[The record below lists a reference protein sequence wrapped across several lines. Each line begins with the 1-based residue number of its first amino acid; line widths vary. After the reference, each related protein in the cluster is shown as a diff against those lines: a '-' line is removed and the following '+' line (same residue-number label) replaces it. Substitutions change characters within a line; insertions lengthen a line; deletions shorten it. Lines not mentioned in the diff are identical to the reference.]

1 MHSLFLLFFIL
12 PNSVSLGYRHKFID
26 RHTVSSFL
34 NVAEK
39 FLTLIRIISRIKLR
53 DTMKEY
59 GAFRAKQS
67 RDYTAYRKL
76 ILIQDSNIDPV
87 CLYFLQQIEKMTCC
101 RFRNLQNRQN
111 TRQIGRLQ

>member
-34 NVAEK
+34 NITEK

-59 GAFRAKQS
+59 GAFRSKQS
-67 RDYTAYRKL
+67 RDYTAYRKS

-87 CLYFLQQIEKMTCC
+87 CLYLLQ
-101 RFRNLQNRQN
+101 
-111 TRQIGRLQ
+111 